1 MPQDIYDSL
10 YWVYGLLQVTV
21 CSLRHSVTWE
31 CRRHDQAFSA
41 SLMEKV
47 S

>member
-21 CSLRHSVTWE
+21 CSSKKLT
-31 CRRHDQAFSA
+31 Q
-41 SLMEKV
+41 KT
-47 S
+47 